1 MKQLE
6 LTFFKLHNKLS
17 SAQPTLK
24 EASLF
29 PILCT
34 IQCFFSNLHKK
45 YRTKQNV
52 HLMINY
58 IIKDN
63 EKE

>member
-34 IQCFFSNLHKK
+34 IQCFFFKFTQKISNK
-45 YRTKQNV
+45 TKRSSDDQ
-52 HLMINY
+52 LY
-58 IIKDN
+58 YKR
-63 EKE
+63 